1 MQPQTQYPAP
11 TPPPAPKSRRA
22 GGWIVGLLIV
32 ALFVAGGYWVFTN
45 QERII
50 DDIIGL
56 GYEPS
61 AEVVTLVDRLEL
73 TDDGMRILKAS
84 SPVIQTAGDFNENCP
99 SVDAETSVLGC
110 YWNRGLYIYAVDNS
124 ELDGVKESTLAHE
137 LLHAVWDR
145 YGNQEIAN
153 ELEKVYAQNQ
163 DAFGDHMTHYSE
175 ESRVDELHSIIGTQL
190 PDDKLTDRLLAH
202 YAKYFKNRTQI
213 VQYYLDYENKFK
225 ETERRLT
232 ELRDQIDADSVE
244 INRLTANYEASVKR
258 LNDDI
263 NTFNKRARSGYYS
276 SKEQQFKADR
286 ERLVARQDQLESDY
300 DYIDQKINE
309 ANALIEEYNQNVDH
323 STELYQSIN
332 SQITAPSEA
341 LGE

>member
-1 MQPQTQYPAP
+1 MQPQTQYPVQ
-11 TPPPAPKSRRA
+11 PAPKPHRA
-22 GGWIVGLLIV
+22 GKCIAVLLIV
-32 ALFVAGGYWVFTN
+32 ALFVAGGYWVYAN
-45 QERII
+45 QDRVI
-50 DDIIGL
+50 DDIVGL
-56 GYEPS
+56 GYDPTP
-61 AEVVTLVDRLEL
+61 EVAQLVEQLEL
-73 TDDGMRILKAS
+73 TDDGMRIMKAS
-84 SPVIQTAGDFNENCP
+84 SPVVQTAGDFNENCP
-99 SVDAETSVLGC
+99 SVDTSTSVLGC
-110 YWNRGLYIYAVDNS
+110 YWNHNLYVYAVDNA
-124 ELDGVKESTLAHE
+124 ELDGVKENTMAHE

-145 YGNQEIAN
+145 YKHPEIAA

-163 DAFGDHMTHYSE
+163 EELGSHMEHYSE

-190 PDDKLTDRLLAH
+190 PDDKLTDRLRWH
-202 YAKYFKNRTQI
+202 YAKYFKNRTKI

>member
-1 MQPQTQYPAP
+1 MQPQTQYPAQ
-11 TPPPAPKSRRA
+11 PAPKPHRA
-22 GGWIVGLLIV
+22 GKCIAVLLIV
-32 ALFVAGGYWVFTN
+32 ALFVAGGYWVYAN
-45 QERII
+45 QDRVI
-50 DDIIGL
+50 DDIVGL
-56 GYEPS
+56 GYDPTP
-61 AEVVTLVDRLEL
+61 EVAQLVEQLEL
-73 TDDGMRILKAS
+73 TDDGMRIMKAS
-84 SPVIQTAGDFNENCP
+84 SPVVQTAGDFNENCP
-99 SVDAETSVLGC
+99 SVDTSTSVLGC
-110 YWNRGLYIYAVDNS
+110 YWNRNLYVYAVDNA
-124 ELDGVKESTLAHE
+124 ELDGVKENTMAHE

-145 YGNQEIAN
+145 YKHPEIAA

-163 DAFGDHMTHYSE
+163 EELGSHMEHYSE

-202 YAKYFKNRTQI
+202 YAKYFKNRTKI

-244 INRLTANYEASVKR
+244 INRLTTNYEASVKR